1 MNMTLDIMDWFIII
15 GALVFV
21 VFGIRTIFSK
31 PGDPIDLSR
40 ELEKTKAALVLAN
53 STLDTETAK
62 VRRLTKEM
70 EANQEKQ
77 LQAFFNLMFTLNS
90 MSARMV
96 NESITNDGY
105 CTELMLWMKIY
116 TFNYMNFYHKESKLD
131 KEFDRNI
138 KRTAEHLDK
147 ELKRIYG
154 GHGVKVPD
162 MGLKTEAILKEIV
175 LYGES
180 TKPGVIYPRKKD

>member
-1 MNMTLDIMDWFIII
+1 MSMTLDIMDWFIII

-21 VFGIRTIFSK
+21 VFGVRTIFSK

-40 ELEKTKAALVLAN
+40 ELERTKSALALAN
-53 STLDTETAK
+53 NTLDNETAK

-70 EANQEKQ
+70 EETQKKQ
-77 LQAFFNLMFTLNS
+77 LQAFFNLTHTLNS
-90 MSARMV
+90 MSSRMI
-96 NESITNDGY
+96 NESITEDGY

-116 TFNYMNFYHKESKLD
+116 TFNYMNYYQKDSKLE

-138 KRTAEHLDK
+138 KRTVEYLDT

-154 GHGVKVPD
+154 GHGVKIPELD
-162 MGLKTEAILKEIV
+162 LKTETILREIIAF
-175 LYGES
+175 GDT

>member
-1 MNMTLDIMDWFIII
+1 MNVTLDIWDWFIII
-15 GALVFV
+15 GVLFFV
-21 VFGIRTIFSK
+21 VFGLRTIFSK

-40 ELEKTKAALVLAN
+40 ELEKTKAALALAN

-70 EANQEKQ
+70 EETQKKQ
-77 LQAFFNLMFTLNS
+77 LQAFFNLTFTLNS

-96 NESITNDGY
+96 NESITKDGY
-105 CTELMLWMKIY
+105 CSELMLWMKIY
-116 TFNYMNFYHKESKLD
+116 TFNYMNYYHEKSTLE

-138 KRTAEHLDK
+138 KRTVEHLDK

-154 GHGVKVPD
+154 DYEGKVPELD
-162 MGLKTEAILKEIV
+162 LKTEAILKEIIQFGDTV
-175 LYGES
+175 
-180 TKPGVIYPRKKD
+180 KPGVIYPRKKD